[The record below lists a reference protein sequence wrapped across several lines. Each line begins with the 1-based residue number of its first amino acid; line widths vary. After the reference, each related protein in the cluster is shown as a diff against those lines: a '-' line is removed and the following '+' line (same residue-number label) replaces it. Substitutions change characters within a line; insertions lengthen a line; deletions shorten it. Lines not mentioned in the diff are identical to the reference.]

1 MHCLLFPGQGVQ
13 RKGMG
18 AGLFEEFGELTA
30 AANDVLG
37 YSIEELCLRD
47 EQRRL
52 RDTRYAQPAV
62 FFVNALL
69 GRKLLAERPGYYSC
83 LAGHSLGEYNALV
96 LGGWLDLL
104 EALPLVRRR
113 AELMSQVTGGG
124 MAAVLGVPGVLVER
138 ALRETQL
145 SKVYIANRN
154 ADTQTTIA
162 GDSAELLVA
171 AKTMAAL
178 PGARVVRVN
187 VSGPFHTPLM
197 EPVEAALAELLRDCA
212 FNTGQLPVRSSV
224 SGELFEPAHAVDL
237 LSRQVS
243 APVEWIRTVR
253 GLRAAGVTRFD
264 EVNGRTL
271 LSLLEGI
278 R

>member
-13 RKGMG
+13 RRGMG
-18 AGLFEEFGELTA
+18 AGLFEEYPELTA
-30 AANDVLG
+30 AASEALG
-37 YSIEELCLRD
+37 EPIDELCLRD
-47 EQRRL
+47 ERRRL
-52 RDTRYAQPAV
+52 RDTRYAQPAI

-69 GRKLLAERPGYYSC
+69 GLRALAADPDAYAY

-96 LGGWLDLL
+96 LGGWLDLRQ
-104 EALPLVRRR
+104 ALTLVVRR
-113 AELMSQVTGGG
+113 AELMAQVTGGG

-162 GDSAELLVA
+162 GDSAELQA
-171 AKTMAAL
+171 AARAMAAL
-178 PGARVVRVN
+178 PGARVVRIN

-197 EPVEAALAELLRDCA
+197 EPVQAALAELLRDCA
-212 FNTGQLPVRSSV
+212 FSTGRLPVVSSV
-224 SGELFEPAHAVDL
+224 TGEPFAAAHAVEL

-243 APVEWIRTVR
+243 APVEWTRAVRT
-253 GLRAAGVTRFD
+253 LRAAGVSHFD

-271 LSLLEGI
+271 TSLTEGI